1 MTPATTLWALFGL
14 ATSLGILL
22 IILGAL
28 PRPPRQDTE
37 AGRDRFARLKEAGF
51 SLTRREQVMLGITA
65 LAGLVIA
72 ILTGWVVAL
81 VALPVAGLMLPRI
94 VGDSRA
100 NQRIAQLEALEEWT
114 RTLSSVLHASTGL
127 TEALTLTLRSAPR
140 EIKPQVE
147 LLVTRLQARRPITEA
162 LRQFADDLDDPTG
175 DLIAGALIS
184 GAHQSGAG
192 LTRTLT
198 GLATAV
204 AAEVS
209 VRRKIEAER
218 STPRTQAK
226 ILILIAVPG
235 MTAFLAF
242 TPYGHSYSDPLGQ
255 AVLAVILTMFFAC
268 LFWMHWITVPKP
280 EPRFLVATEVD

>member
-1 MTPATTLWALFGL
+1 MSPTTTLWALLGL
-14 ATSLGILL
+14 ATSTGILL
-22 IILGAL
+22 IVLGAL
-28 PRPPRQDTE
+28 PRSQEEDTDS
-37 AGRDRFARLKEAGF
+37 GRDRFARLKDAGF
-51 SLTRREQVMLGITA
+51 SLTRREQVVLGATT

-81 VALPVAGLMLPRI
+81 VALPVAGVMVPRI
-94 VGDSRA
+94 IGDSRA

-127 TEALTLTLRSAPR
+127 TEALTLTLRSAPK

-147 LLVTRLQARRPITEA
+147 LLVTRLQARRPVTEA

-184 GAHQSGAG
+184 GARQSGAG
-192 LTRTLT
+192 LTRILT

-204 AAEVS
+204 AAEVR
-209 VRRKIEAER
+209 VRRQIEADR
-218 STPRTQAK
+218 ASPRTQAK
-226 ILILIAVPG
+226 VLILIAIPG
-235 MTAFLAF
+235 MAAFLAF
-242 TPYGHSYSDPLGQ
+242 TPYGRAYSDPLGQ
-255 AVLAVILTMFFAC
+255 AVLAVILAMFFAC
-268 LFWMHWITVPKP
+268 LFWMHWITVAKP

>member
-1 MTPATTLWALFGL
+1 MSPTTTLWALLGL

-28 PRPPRQDTE
+28 PRPQEGDTDT
-37 AGRDRFARLKEAGF
+37 GRDRFARLKEAGF
-51 SLTRREQVMLGITA
+51 SLTRREQMILGATA

-81 VALPVAGLMLPRI
+81 LALPAAGLMLPRI
-94 VGDSRA
+94 IGDSRA

-127 TEALTLTLRSAPR
+127 TEALTLTLRSAPK

-147 LLVTRLQARRPITEA
+147 LLVTRLQARRPVTEA

-184 GAHQSGAG
+184 GARQSGAG
-192 LTRTLT
+192 LTRILT
-198 GLATAV
+198 GLATTV
-204 AAEVS
+204 AAEVR
-209 VRRKIEAER
+209 VRRQIEADR
-218 STPRTQAK
+218 SSPRTQAK
-226 ILILIAVPG
+226 VLILIAIPG
-235 MTAFLAF
+235 MAAFLTL
-242 TPYGHSYSDPLGQ
+242 TPYGRAYSDPLGQ
-255 AVLAVILTMFFAC
+255 SVLAVILAMFFGC
-268 LFWMHWITVPKP
+268 LFWMHWITVAKP